1 LARDPI
7 DEERAAREYTEL
19 MEAAHNQSQVVR
31 NVIYVDVDD
40 TLIRTVGTK
49 RIPMTS
55 VVAYVRRMKGAGA
68 ELYCWSTGGAAYAQ
82 QSAQELGI
90 AACFAGFL
98 PKPTLIVDDQAVADW
113 RQCAHVLPANC

>member
-1 LARDPI
+1 
-7 DEERAAREYTEL
+7 
-19 MEAAHNQSQVVR
+19 MESAPTQPQAVR
-31 NVIYVDVDD
+31 PVIYVDVDD
-40 TLIRTVGTK
+40 TLMRSVGAK

-55 VVAYVRRMKGAGA
+55 VVAYVRRMKEAGA

-90 AACFAGFL
+90 DACFTAFL

-113 RQCAHVLPANC
+113 RQCTHLLPANC